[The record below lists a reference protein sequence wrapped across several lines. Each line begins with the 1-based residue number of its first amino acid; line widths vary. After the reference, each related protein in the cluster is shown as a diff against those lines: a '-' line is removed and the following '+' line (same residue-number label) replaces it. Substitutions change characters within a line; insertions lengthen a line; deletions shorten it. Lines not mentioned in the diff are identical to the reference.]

1 MNNQITVYD
10 LTQIKNS
17 TKRTDIFI
25 VPRIGDIVKTQN
37 NVYIVCKGRSELNVS
52 HVLLMNNRC
61 LKRLKGARKRFFEIN
76 NKMVKKTA
84 IVVYSVNQE
93 GVFIDE

>member
-1 MNNQITVYD
+1 MKNQITVYD

-25 VPRIGDIVKTQN
+25 VPRVGDVVKTQN
-37 NVYIVCKGRSELNVS
+37 NVYVVCAGKSDYSVT
-52 HVLLMNNRC
+52 HVLLLNNRC
-61 LKRLKGARKRFFEIN
+61 LKRLKGARKQFFELN
-76 NKMVKKTA
+76 NKLAKRRA

-93 GVFIDE
+93 EVFVDE